1 MEKYYHSFLDYL
13 RFERNY
19 SAHTI
24 LAYEKDLIQFEEFL
38 LLNIDK
44 EHTEI
49 DLQTID
55 ADIIRNWIIYLLDQ
69 EITARSVNR
78 KLSSLKSFFKFLV
91 KQGIIESNPA
101 HLIKGPKTGQALPAF
116 VREKDIEKVLEK
128 DRYSDD
134 FEGIRDHLIMETL
147 YETGIR
153 RSELIGI
160 KTQDIDLASQ
170 LIKVTGKRNKQ
181 RLIPFASRLEAM
193 IQSYLTIRQE
203 TIKKESE
210 WFFVRENG
218 NQLSVAIV
226 YNIVRGRLS
235 EIPALSKRSPHVLR
249 HSFAT
254 SMLNNGAELNAVKE
268 LLGHSSLAST
278 SVYTHMTFE
287 ELKLMYHAHPRA
299 KK

>member
-1 MEKYYHSFLDYL
+1 MVSFLDYL

-24 LAYEKDLIQFEEFL
+24 AAYEKDIIQFDDFL
-38 LLNIDK
+38 ASVFDEVTSSGEKDPRMID
-44 EHTEI
+44 T
-49 DLQTID
+49 DV
-55 ADIIRNWIIYLLDQ
+55 IRNWIMYLLDQ
-69 EITARSVNR
+69 QVSPRTVNR

-91 KQGIIESNPA
+91 KQQVLENNPA
-101 HLIKGPKTGQALPAF
+101 RLVKGPKVGQPLPSF
-116 VREKDIEKVLEK
+116 VREKDIEKVLEE
-128 DRYSDD
+128 DRYADG
-134 FEGIRDHLIMETL
+134 FEGTRDRLVMELL
-147 YETGIR
+147 YQTGIR
-153 RSELIGI
+153 RSELVGV
-160 KTQDIDLASQ
+160 KDVDVDLAS
-170 LIKVTGKRNKQ
+170 LTLRVTGKRNKQ
-181 RLIPFASRLEAM
+181 RLIPFASRLEAL
-193 IQSYLTIRQE
+193 IHSYLNIR
-203 TIKKESE
+203 KEVVDNKNE
-210 WFFVRENG
+210 WFFVQKNG

-226 YNIVRGRLS
+226 YNIVKKRLS

-287 ELKLMYHAHPRA
+287 ELKQMYHAHPRA